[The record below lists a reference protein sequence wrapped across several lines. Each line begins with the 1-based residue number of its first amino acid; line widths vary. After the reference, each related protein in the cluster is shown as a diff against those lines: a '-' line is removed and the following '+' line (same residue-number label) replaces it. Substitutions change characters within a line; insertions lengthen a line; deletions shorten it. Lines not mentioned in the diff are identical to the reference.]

1 MQVYVRQP
9 KPPTDAASAP
19 HHPPSQGNIPPETHT
34 HRHSTSL
41 FKKPNRFC
49 FPAIFTSQDF
59 VFVPTSFF
67 QAVQVSYWQD
77 ALTNELIAF
86 EAKSNMGIHASSYQC
101 LCN

>member
-19 HHPPSQGNIPPETHT
+19 HHPPLQGNIPQKLILKDILLV
-34 HRHSTSL
+34 SL
-41 FKKPNRFC
+41 KNLTDLVFLPFSLPK
-49 FPAIFTSQDF
+49 I

-77 ALTNELIAF
+77 ALTNELIAL
-86 EAKSNMGIHASSYQC
+86 EAKSNMGIRASSYQC